1 MMNRQA
7 DSTAVGEIVA
17 SVREYETAQKTVS
30 KLIAGEVPA
39 KEIAIVGQGVRTI
52 ERVTGKL
59 GYATAARTGALNGI
73 LIGLFLGAVIVLG
86 NPETP
91 MQLFVGFVLIGVAI
105 GMLLSL
111 VTFAIVRKRRDY
123 VSVTQVA
130 ADHYEI
136 TVMPASLA
144 KARQVLGQEKAAPT
158 RQPVD
163 LSEPPRFG
171 ERLPAGADQAAFIR
185 AAVPPRPAAP
195 VAPAP
200 APPAPA
206 PPAQATATAEPAVPV
221 EEASTPAP
229 DSPQHEHGSA
239 AASSN
244 ESANEK
250 PTETA

>member
-1 MMNRQA
+1 MSMMNRQA
-7 DSTAVGEIVA
+7 DTTAVGEIVA

-91 MQLFVGFVLIGVAI
+91 MQLFVGFVLVGVAI

-123 VSVTQVA
+123 ISVTQVA
-130 ADHYEI
+130 ADHYEV

-144 KARQVLGQEKAAPT
+144 KARQVLGQEKAAPA
-158 RQPVD
+158 RQSVD
-163 LSEPPRFG
+163 LSEPPRYG
-171 ERLPAGADQAAFIR
+171 ERLPAGVDQAAYVR

-195 VAPAP
+195 VFPAAPPAASAVAEPAP
-200 APPAPA
+200 AVDGADSAPTSQASAQPEQSSDAPA
-206 PPAQATATAEPAVPV
+206 GEQPAT
-221 EEASTPAP
+221 
-229 DSPQHEHGSA
+229 
-239 AASSN
+239 
-244 ESANEK
+244 EK